1 MSKTLKPKNIKAIE
15 ENDYNSKFD
24 IDCLCEY
31 YHFKKVSVN
40 RHFSVYVN
48 GYTLITA
55 KTSKTIRNRKSF
67 DKDGNL
73 KFSKSVKNEHTFAM
87 HKFDTESSMY
97 YEVYKTNKFDNLV
110 DIISK
115 CMQYS
120 STFFGTDYDMFLSG
134 FEFITLGIVE

>member
-1 MSKTLKPKNIKAIE
+1 MSKTLKPKNIKTIE

-48 GYTLITA
+48 GYTLITV
-55 KTSKTIRNRKSF
+55 KTSKVISNKRCI
-67 DKDGNL
+67 DKNGNL
-73 KFSKSVKNEHTFAM
+73 KFSKYVKNEHTFVM

-97 YEVYKTNKFDNLV
+97 YEVYKTSKFKNLV

-115 CMQYS
+115 CMQYR
-120 STFFGTDYDMFLSG
+120 STFFGTDYDTFLGG
-134 FEFITLGIVE
+134 FEFIALDILE

>member
-1 MSKTLKPKNIKAIE
+1 MSKTLKPKNIKSIE

-48 GYTLITA
+48 GYTLITV
-55 KTSKTIRNRKSF
+55 KTSKVISNKRCI
-67 DKDGNL
+67 DKNGNL
-73 KFSKSVKNEHTFAM
+73 KFSKYVKNEHTFVM

-97 YEVYKTNKFDNLV
+97 YEVYKTSKFKNLV

-115 CMQYS
+115 CMQYR
-120 STFFGTDYDMFLSG
+120 STFFGTDYDTFLGG
-134 FEFITLGIVE
+134 FEFIALDILE